1 LCWNHTLALSN
12 RRSEHGN
19 GTKSLRKAEAEQAAL
34 DHMPHSKRLAYYYDD
49 LGTKLQPHQGSP
61 QPPGL
66 AAPLSLIAYGM
77 TIERQLPDT
86 YIVGRRSSG
95 AMMGLCCSH
104 ASSSETEQS
113 RTTRRVLP
121 PCGYVHNAARCSHT
135 HRSAKATS
143 I

>member
-1 LCWNHTLALSN
+1 
-12 RRSEHGN
+12 
-19 GTKSLRKAEAEQAAL
+19 
-34 DHMPHSKRLAYYYDD
+34 MPHSKRLAYYYDD

-121 PCGYVHNAARCSHT
+121 PLWICAQRCALLTYPQVRKSNKHL
-135 HRSAKATS
+135 KLYK
-143 I
+143 